1 MAETILKCKDLH
13 KKIGK
18 KEILKGVSLE
28 INKGDILGF
37 IGPNGAGKTTTIKLI
52 LGLYKLDSGKVLINN
67 YDIDKDFVKAISNVG
82 AIVENPDMYMYM
94 SGYENLMISSKLYNI
109 KNGCF

>member
-28 INKGDILGF
+28 VNEGDILGF
-37 IGPNGAGKTTTIKLI
+37 IGPNGAGKSTLLKTVAGMIPPVKGISQLGNNLLLGYFDQQSALI
-52 LGLYKLDSGKVLINN
+52 DS
-67 YDIDKDFVKAISNVG
+67 
-82 AIVENPDMYMYM
+82 E
-94 SGYENLMISSKLYNI
+94 
-109 KNGCF
+109 

>member
-28 INKGDILGF
+28 VNEGDILGF
-37 IGPNGAGKTTTIKLI
+37 IGPNGAGKTTTIR
-52 LGLYKLDSGKVLINN
+52 
-67 YDIDKDFVKAISNVG
+67 SN
-82 AIVENPDMYMYM
+82 
-94 SGYENLMISSKLYNI
+94 S
-109 KNGCF
+109 